1 MLQTSQVFKNLSA
14 DALEKAEIA
23 YEKAEDLRDKYDFDY
38 PEVSHSC
45 SIMLSHLK
53 YFGDIIALCGLF
65 LHAGPTVLTG
75 YGACVHD
82 SQAQGC

>member
-23 YEKAEDLRDKYDFDY
+23 YEKAEDLRDKYDFNY

-45 SIMLSHLK
+45 SIMLSHL
-53 YFGDIIALCGLF
+53 
-65 LHAGPTVLTG
+65 
-75 YGACVHD
+75 
-82 SQAQGC
+82 